1 MKVAQAEEIE
11 EEPDEEYREDNS
23 EGLVKQDS
31 IERKQE
37 AQSIK
42 SQKFKKNLLHTT
54 GRSKVNKDRILSDGV
69 APES

>member
-1 MKVAQAEEIE
+1 MKVAQTEEIE

-42 SQKFKKNLLHTT
+42 S
-54 GRSKVNKDRILSDGV
+54 
-69 APES
+69 